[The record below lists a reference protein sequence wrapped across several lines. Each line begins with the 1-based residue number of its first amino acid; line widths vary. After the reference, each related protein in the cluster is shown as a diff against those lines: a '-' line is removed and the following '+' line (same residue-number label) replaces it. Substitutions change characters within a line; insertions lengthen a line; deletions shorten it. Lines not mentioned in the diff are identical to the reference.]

1 MIAKLVDEV
10 EASRTRPPGAEA
22 QRRRL
27 RPPWTRCETAPPA
40 FATGCG
46 GASGWRLDDGDIVW
60 ISPIGCLTHPNDID
74 RGGSDGDP
82 YPPSLPNS
90 TVAVQSG
97 YGGKEDFCAQP
108 PLSGRMSYDG
118 TSGTAGLTIAI
129 GELPPNSQV
138 AVNWLNNSTRGYV
151 VAAGAS
157 GSDGMPSGRRCAPSG
172 RGSSAATNWCCR
184 LLMPP
189 TPHWAR
195 CHRVNRRRDR
205 RLSAPPVS
213 AGPQKSGLTVGSE

>member
-1 MIAKLVDEV
+1 M
-10 EASRTRPPGAEA
+10 
-22 QRRRL
+22 
-27 RPPWTRCETAPPA
+27 
-40 FATGCG
+40 
-46 GASGWRLDDGDIVW
+46 W

-82 YPPSLPNS
+82 YLPSLPNS

-118 TSGTAGLTIAI
+118 TSGTARPTITI

-151 VAAGAS
+151 VAAVAS
-157 GSDGMPSGRRCAPSG
+157 GSDGNAVGWSLRSFRPGEQ
-172 RGSSAATNWCCR
+172 RGYQLVLSTADAADTSLGTLSPCE
-184 LLMPP
+184 PP
-189 TPHWAR
+189 
-195 CHRVNRRRDR
+195 
-205 RLSAPPVS
+205 
-213 AGPQKSGLTVGSE
+213 K